1 MRFNL
6 REVWINTA
14 TGRRAVVVALADE
27 NYGRRGTLLFA
38 DTGEEESFLWMQL
51 TQAGQWRVDTSPRPT
66 KTASELEG
74 LILQR
79 IARHPVCPAGM
90 GVQIRGEGGGKWV
103 ADSVPPAG
111 QSIAYADCAHHI
123 GYVASAYRLLY
134 DLT

>member
-6 REVWINTA
+6 GEVWTNTA
-14 TGRRAVVVALADE
+14 GRRAVVVKIDDE
-27 NYGRRGTLLFA
+27 NDRRKGRLLFA
-38 DTGEEESFLWMQL
+38 DTGEEQSFLWAEL

-66 KTASELEG
+66 KTASEVEG

-79 IARHPVCPAGM
+79 IAQHPVCPDGM
-90 GVQIRGEGGGKWV
+90 GVKIISEGGGKWV

-123 GYVASAYRLLY
+123 GYVARAYQLLY
-134 DLT
+134 DLAP